1 MLRISVVTPSFN
13 QADFIEATINSILGQ
28 NYPSL
33 EYVVIDGGSSDSSAS
48 IVERHARDL
57 HYWVSEKDGGIA
69 NALNKGFRQTSGDI
83 MAWLN
88 SDDLYHPWTFATVN
102 EIFSA
107 FPEVEWITGLP
118 VQWDKSG
125 RISQLIGEYP
135 RNKFDYLTGN
145 YQWLQQES
153 IFWRR
158 SLWDR
163 TGGQIDETMTLAID
177 TELWTRFFDTADLF
191 HVECVL
197 GGWRQW
203 GGNRSITQTDR
214 LHAEVRTC
222 LARMEARQNAP
233 TMDLAKRLRFRLSV
247 PQSRF
252 GVAWRHILWKLHPDG
267 QIKGATGYKA
277 IVQDENGWRIEDRP
291 RQF

>member
-28 NYPSL
+28 NYPGL
-33 EYVVIDGGSSDSSAS
+33 EYVVIDGGSSDAS
-48 IVERHARDL
+48 PSIIEKHARDL

-69 NALNKGFRQTSGDI
+69 NALNKGFCRTSGDI

-102 EIFSA
+102 EIFST

-118 VQWDKSG
+118 VTWDKAG
-125 RISQLIGEYP
+125 RISHFVSEYP
-135 RNKFDYLTGN
+135 RSKFDYLTGN

-153 IFWRR
+153 MFWRR

-163 TGGQIDETMTLAID
+163 TGGQIDETMKLAVD
-177 TELWTRFFDTADLF
+177 TELWTRFFDAADLY
-191 HVECVL
+191 HVTCAL
-197 GGWRQW
+197 GGFRLW
-203 GGNRSITQTDR
+203 GGNRSTTQANR
-214 LHAEVRTC
+214 LHAEVGCC
-222 LARMEARQNAP
+222 LARMQARQTAK
-233 TMDLAKRLRFRLSV
+233 TMDIVRRLRFYLSV

-252 GVAWRHILWKLHPDG
+252 GVAWRHILWKANSDA
-267 QIKGATGYKA
+267 QIKKATGYKA
-277 IVQDENGWRIEDRP
+277 IVQDDNGWRIVDRP
-291 RQF
+291 REF